1 MGKERKRENEAETI
15 LEVISRNCLQLMI
28 YTNTQ
33 RSELQEVS
41 SKIKKTTDAREGET
55 AENENEEN
63 LVKAAREKGP
73 GPCRTRNKA
82 DR

>member
-1 MGKERKRENEAETI
+1 
-15 LEVISRNCLQLMI
+15 MI
-28 YTNTQ
+28 YINTQ

-41 SKIKKTTDAREGET
+41 SKIKKTTDARDSET

-63 LVKAAREKGP
+63 LIKAAREKGP
-73 GPCRTRNKA
+73 VHCSNRNKA